1 VKAMNV
7 KQTKRQI
14 QLQEWV
20 MEVRACKQ
28 SGLPVRQ
35 WCEEN
40 GVAVKSYY
48 YHLKRVREELLDTI
62 QAGTTPQMPVP
73 EGLDGSSMPMRLDM
87 GVRSGDGVPT
97 NTETPVFATF
107 PMPQGTGA
115 AVTVRLDGYSVDI
128 QNGAED
134 AVVEQVLKV
143 VSRL

>member
-1 VKAMNV
+1 MNV

-20 MEVRACKQ
+20 MQVKACKQ

-48 YHLKRVREELLDTI
+48 YHLKRVREELLDVM
-62 QAGTTPQMPVP
+62 QAGNAIQIP
-73 EGLDGSSMPMRLDM
+73 EPGGLDSSNIPTRLDM
-87 GVRSGDGVPT
+87 AIRSGDGVPT
-97 NTETPVFATF
+97 NTRTPVFAAF

-115 AVTVRLDGYSVDI
+115 AVTVRLDGYSVEI
-128 QNGAED
+128 QNGAEE